1 MRAIDR
7 RDPSVTKE
15 QQIMDLTSYMM
26 HMHYCEN
33 NIEALVSLFD
43 EQFSWFGAGEEE
55 HAVGTETVTQIFRQ
69 FAGKVPRC
77 NITDE
82 HYYVLRISP
91 DAYLCTGLM
100 WISTDPST
108 NVYLRVHQR
117 VTMGFRWVDDR
128 ARCFHIHISNPYSE
142 MVEGDVGFPTQMAQ
156 QTTKYLQEQV
166 ALQKHQIEEK
176 TAELTSI
183 YNTVPCGILRLL
195 RKPDG
200 SYQLL
205 TFNRTVTDMLEW
217 TENEVRQAD
226 WSRGYAPSVVVEDD
240 VGMQECLSRLRKPG
254 DSLNIDYR
262 IRNRSGRLV
271 YLNCSNAMI
280 SDSEQGQVI
289 QRIFFDITRRKEL
302 ESALKRLSYED
313 TLTGMY
319 NRNRFNQ
326 DMEYY
331 RTHACT
337 QLGVACFDLN
347 GLKELNDRQ
356 GHTAGDQLIS
366 RAAAH
371 ILQAFRGRSYRVGG
385 DEFVVIDEESS
396 EASFRACAT
405 AARES
410 MQMSGISISA
420 GVSWRMM
427 DCNLREQLEEADRL
441 MYEEKA
447 RHYSQSQNDR
457 RKNRT

>member
-1 MRAIDR
+1 M
-7 RDPSVTKE
+7 
-15 QQIMDLTSYMM
+15 
-26 HMHYCEN
+26 
-33 NIEALVSLFD
+33 
-43 EQFSWFGAGEEE
+43 
-55 HAVGTETVTQIFRQ
+55 
-69 FAGKVPRC
+69 
-77 NITDE
+77 
-82 HYYVLRISP
+82 
-91 DAYLCTGLM
+91 
-100 WISTDPST
+100 
-108 NVYLRVHQR
+108 
-117 VTMGFRWVDDR
+117 
-128 ARCFHIHISNPYSE
+128 
-142 MVEGDVGFPTQMAQ
+142 
-156 QTTKYLQEQV
+156 
-166 ALQKHQIEEK
+166 
-176 TAELTSI
+176 
-183 YNTVPCGILRLL
+183 PCGILRLL
-195 RKPDG
+195 RTPDG

-337 QLGVACFDLN
+337 
-347 GLKELNDRQ
+347 
-356 GHTAGDQLIS
+356 
-366 RAAAH
+366 
-371 ILQAFRGRSYRVGG
+371 
-385 DEFVVIDEESS
+385 
-396 EASFRACAT
+396 
-405 AARES
+405 
-410 MQMSGISISA
+410 
-420 GVSWRMM
+420 
-427 DCNLREQLEEADRL
+427 
-441 MYEEKA
+441 
-447 RHYSQSQNDR
+447 
-457 RKNRT
+457 